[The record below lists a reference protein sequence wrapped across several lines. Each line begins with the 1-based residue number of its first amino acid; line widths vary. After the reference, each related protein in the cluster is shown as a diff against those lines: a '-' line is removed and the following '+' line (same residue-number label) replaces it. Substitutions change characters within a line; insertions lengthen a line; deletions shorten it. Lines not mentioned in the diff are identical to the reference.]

1 MAKFDP
7 NNLPELTKSMYF
19 AQQNW
24 SAQNWKDTLLK
35 HSKEV
40 EELFKKIKVYDLW
53 ENILRDKHG
62 SVSNDLIPE
71 IRMDAILSVHFACM
85 GLYKQANVCL
95 RAQLETA
102 LRLVYFSTHPIEFKW
117 WRNGSEWWYL
127 GLGGK
132 DVWGK
137 GYEYFCQLDEV
148 KAFEK
153 VSEHKFSNTI
163 SKIYKILSKY
173 VHSGVPS
180 FQTTQFR
187 LSPKYKIDSY
197 KKWGDNFKEI
207 QDCINTLFSLGFSVE
222 FKAQNATD
230 QKRVLRIIR
239 FGKFKKGVR
248 KSLDLKFRGR
258 I

>member
-7 NNLPELTKSMYF
+7 NNLPELTKSMYV

-102 LRLVYFSTHPIEFKW
+102 LRLVHFSTHPVEFKW
-117 WRNGSEWWYL
+117 WRDGIVD
-127 GLGGK
+127 LGGQEW
-132 DVWGK
+132 WGK
-137 GYEYFCQLDEV
+137 GYDYFCRLV
-148 KAFEK
+148 KVKGFHETSNQTVFNAVKK
-153 VSEHKFSNTI
+153 VN
-163 SKIYKILSKY
+163 KIL
-173 VHSGVPS
+173 
-180 FQTTQFR
+180 
-187 LSPKYKIDSY
+187 
-197 KKWGDNFKEI
+197 
-207 QDCINTLFSLGFSVE
+207 
-222 FKAQNATD
+222 
-230 QKRVLRIIR
+230 
-239 FGKFKKGVR
+239 
-248 KSLDLKFRGR
+248 
-258 I
+258 